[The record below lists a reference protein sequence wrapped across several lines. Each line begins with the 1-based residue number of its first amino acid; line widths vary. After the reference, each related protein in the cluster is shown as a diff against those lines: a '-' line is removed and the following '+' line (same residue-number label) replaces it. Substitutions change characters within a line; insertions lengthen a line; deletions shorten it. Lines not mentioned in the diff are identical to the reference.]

1 MTNEQNPMA
10 DALSNI
16 SQHPF
21 LKSTIRSKK
30 KNRFSVLMV
39 DDDYEY
45 VLVLSRFL
53 ASPEVNI
60 EFETDWWEAVNKY
73 PLNKFDLIVSDI
85 NMPRYNGRDA
95 FDYVSQYLK
104 EVRMIFM
111 TALDEEG
118 IKSFLPERVM
128 KLYPVISKSKGLSY
142 VRSRIQ
148 FELNTIMEEKRGK
161 SETQQKEKNSKR
173 FLN

>member
-1 MTNEQNPMA
+1 MTTQQNPMA

-16 SQHPF
+16 SQNPF
-21 LKSTIRSKK
+21 LKSSIRSKK
-30 KNRFSVLMV
+30 QNRCSILMV

-45 VLVLSRFL
+45 VLILSRFL
-53 ASPEVNI
+53 ASPEVSI

-73 PLNKFDLIVSDI
+73 PLSKFDLIVSDI

-104 EVRMIFM
+104 DVRMIFM
-111 TALDEEG
+111 TALDDDG
-118 IKSFLPERVM
+118 IKSFLPERVI

-148 FELNTIMEEKRGK
+148 FELNHVLEEKRSKMRGK
-161 SETQQKEKNSKR
+161 TR
-173 FLN
+173 LLH